1 MNNAKTIIAKII
13 WESIND
19 FNTNLSKEDIEKEIS
34 KSQDKKFGDISWPV
48 FSISKTLKK
57 PPQEISIIITEKIKK
72 HQDFGTFFECVN
84 SVGPY
89 INIKCNFAFL
99 KQNNLKILEKSILKS
114 YGSNNSGENKIIG
127 IDYSSPN
134 IAKPFGIGHLR
145 STTIGNAIS
154 NIYKMLG
161 YKVIGINHLGDWG
174 TQFGKLIFAFEK
186 WGSEE
191 KLSENP
197 IQHLYELYVLFHSES
212 ENNKE
217 LDDFGRQWFNKLEN
231 GDPKAI
237 EYWHKFRNLSLLEFK
252 NVYNR
257 IGISFDYFWGESHY
271 IKEIPKTIQE
281 IKKLN
286 IIKESDGVLV
296 ANFANQDI
304 PSCPVLKSD
313 GTTLYTTRDI
323 AAAIYRYEN
332 FKFDKFIYV
341 VGSAQELHFKQVFE
355 ILKQM
360 NLKWAS
366 DLIHVSFGIISG
378 ISTRKGTLVFLN
390 DIIDRGKNLALEMI
404 KERNTIPENEKE
416 KTAEQIAIGA
426 IIFQDLSR
434 DRIKDYEFDWNQ
446 MLRGIKP
453 GEPGKTGPYL
463 QYTYVRLKGIEENY
477 EKTFNLLPSI
487 KDLNINLLSNINEQN
502 LIDEL
507 EKFPKIIEK
516 AAEEYEPSL
525 ISRYLLDLASLL
537 NTYYSSGEKIISEDL
552 ELSKSRIVLISSVKN
567 VLGIGLKILGI
578 PIPNKM

>member
-57 PPQEISIIITEKIKK
+57 PPQEISIIIAEKIKK

-477 EKTFNLLPSI
+477 EKTFNLLPNI
-487 KDLNINLLSNINEQN
+487 EDLNINLLNNIHEQN

-507 EKFPKIIEK
+507 EKFPKIVEK

-525 ISRYLLDLASLL
+525 ISRHLLDLASLL
-537 NTYYSSGEKIISEDL
+537 NTYYSSREKIISEDL
-552 ELSKSRIVLISSVKN
+552 ALSKSRIVLISSVKN
-567 VLGIGLKILGI
+567 VLEIGLKLLGI